1 MAEEH
6 KRGLSYVLS
15 LTDKLS
21 EPLKGISNQF
31 AAFEDT
37 LLAIGSIGTAFAG
50 ATAAIGA
57 FVDSNLTALDEIYQL
72 QNVTGVAADKIYEW
86 GKVAEVNGSSS
97 EAAQASIE
105 GLSKVIGE
113 ASLGLGKGAKAFEQY
128 GLTVKKW
135 AQNAETGKM
144 ELQTKNAIDVME
156 DLRQKMQGMAEQEQI
171 AMLSKLGIDKTMIQT
186 LRLSNAAMDEAQHLA
201 KALSLGVGNPE
212 NAEAAAKFK
221 DALTLLQQVI
231 KGVGE
236 YISVKLAP
244 HLTDIMDMFKEW
256 YVLNNHLVQTSL
268 ENITQ
273 ILGNVLK
280 FIFKTIRAI
289 DRILQATIGWDGA
302 LWTIIGT
309 LAILKRATIGAFLAN
324 PVTAMTAGILAMV
337 LLVEDLIVYMKGGK
351 SYFGKAWEPL
361 AATVRTVSKY
371 LQKIKPLFNAVV
383 DAIKPIL
390 PYLAGIVAGGY
401 AIKGVFL
408 TLAPVFSML
417 KTAIKGI
424 GIALRLLGL
433 TNPFGLI
440 ITAVLAVIYYFRNE
454 LGPLV
459 DGIIAGFSEWGVSLE
474 PLTSAFGQL
483 WELTSAIFAPLI
495 GWLGEVLGLSTQNSE
510 SFRDWTEAG
519 KTLGEWLAKGLQ
531 NIIKL
536 VAWVLKSY
544 TDMIRSIYKGVLEFY
559 NWIASK
565 IGAEPIKIPVALEM
579 PDGVELP
586 AQAVRTT
593 VLDQNS
599 ATGQAVVNAQKISNL
614 ASSLPSASNEALK
627 AAKPAQIAPNNA
639 ALAAAPIAATLAKP
653 AQIAPI
659 KGANAKSFAP
669 VNNKNISNLT
679 QNNQKQITNYI
690 NVTATTNA
698 TPAQIGQSIVK
709 AQEERELQ

>member
-1 MAEEH
+1 MAED
-6 KRGLSYVLS
+6 KNRVLS
-15 LTDKLS
+15 FTMALIDKLS
-21 EPLKGISNQF
+21 APLKNITKQVGS
-31 AAFEDT
+31 FEDT
-37 LLAIGSIGTAFAG
+37 MLAIGSIGTAFAG

-135 AQNAETGKM
+135 AKNESTGKM

-156 DLRQKMQGMAEQEQI
+156 DLRQKMRGMAEQEQI

-186 LRLSNAAMDEAQHLA
+186 LRLSNAEMDEAQHLA

-324 PVTAMTAGILAMV
+324 PVTKMAAGILAII

-371 LQKIKPLFNAVV
+371 LQAIKPLFNAVV
-383 DAIKPIL
+383 EAVKPML

-401 AIKGVFL
+401 AFKGVL
-408 TLAPVFSML
+408 SLILPVFSMI
-417 KTAIKGI
+417 KTAISGV
-424 GIALRLLGL
+424 GMALRLLGL

-440 ITAVLAVIYYFRNE
+440 ITAVALVIYYFRDE
-454 LGPLV
+454 LGPLI
-459 DGIIAGFSEWGVSLE
+459 DGIIQGFSEWGVSFE
-474 PLTSAFGQL
+474 PITSAFSEL
-483 WELTSAIFAPLI
+483 WELAAALFGPLV
-495 GWLGEVLGLSTQNSE
+495 GWLAEILGLSNE
-510 SFRDWTEAG
+510 SGKSFKDWASAG
-519 KTLGEWLAKGLQ
+519 KLLGEWLAKGLQ
-531 NIIKL
+531 NILNLVEWVIKG
-536 VAWVLKSY
+536 Y
-544 TDMIRSIYKGVLEFY
+544 TDMMKKIYKGVLDFY
-559 NWIASK
+559 NWIAEK
-565 IGAEPIKIPVALEM
+565 IGAEPIKIPVELET
-579 PDGVELP
+579 PTNISNI
-586 AQAVRTT
+586 AQSGQAAANLTP
-593 VLDQNS
+593 LAQNS
-599 ATGQAVVNAQKISNL
+599 VAGQTFDSAQKIAGL
-614 ASSLPSASNEALK
+614 ASSMANTGATLK
-627 AAKPAQIAPNNA
+627 AAQPQ
-639 ALAAAPIAATLAKP
+639 PIE
-653 AQIAPI
+653 PI
-659 KGANAKSFAP
+659 KGASSKSFAP
-669 VNNKNISNLT
+669 ANNKNISNIT
-679 QNNQKQITNYI
+679 QNNQKQVTNHIVI
-690 NVTATTNA
+690 NATTNA
-698 TPAQIGQSIVK
+698 TPAQIGEGIVK
-709 AQEERELQ
+709 AQENKELQ

>member
-135 AQNAETGKM
+135 AKNESTGKM

-186 LRLSNAAMDEAQHLA
+186 LRLSNAEMDEAQHLA
-201 KALSLGVGNPE
+201 KALSLGVGNPK
-212 NAEAAAKFK
+212 NAEASAKFK

-324 PVTAMTAGILAMV
+324 PVTKMAAGILAII

-371 LQKIKPLFNAVV
+371 LQAIKPLFNAVV
-383 DAIKPIL
+383 EAVKPML

-401 AIKGVFL
+401 AFKGVL
-408 TLAPVFSML
+408 LLILPVFSMI
-417 KTAIKGI
+417 KTAISGV
-424 GIALRLLGL
+424 GMALRLLGL

-440 ITAVLAVIYYFRNE
+440 ITAVALVIYYFRDE
-454 LGPLV
+454 LGPLI
-459 DGIIAGFSEWGVSLE
+459 DGIIQGFSEWGVSFE
-474 PLTSAFGQL
+474 PITSAFGNL
-483 WELTSAIFAPLI
+483 FSVI
-495 GWLGEVLGLSTQNSE
+495 GSVFNTLFEMLGVIDIGNQGFS
-510 SFRDWTEAG
+510 DWTETG
-519 KTLGEWLAKGLQ
+519 RMFGEILAKGLQ
-531 NIIKL
+531 FIIDL
-536 VAWVLKSY
+536 VGTLINVFAGMMK
-544 TDMIRSIYKGVLEFY
+544 TIYNGVLSFY
-559 NWIASK
+559 NWIAEK
-565 IGAEPIKIPVALEM
+565 LGKEPIKIPVELET
-579 PDGVELP
+579 PTNISNI
-586 AQAVRTT
+586 AQSGQAAANLTP
-593 VLDQNS
+593 LAQNS
-599 ATGQAVVNAQKISNL
+599 VAGQTFDSAQKIAGL
-614 ASSLPSASNEALK
+614 ASSMANTGATLK
-627 AAKPAQIAPNNA
+627 AAQPQ
-639 ALAAAPIAATLAKP
+639 PIE
-653 AQIAPI
+653 PI
-659 KGANAKSFAP
+659 KGASSKSFAP
-669 VNNKNISNLT
+669 ANNKNISNIT
-679 QNNQKQITNYI
+679 QNNQKQVTNHIVI
-690 NVTATTNA
+690 NATTNA
-698 TPAQIGQSIVK
+698 TPAQIGEGIVK
-709 AQEERELQ
+709 AQENKELQ